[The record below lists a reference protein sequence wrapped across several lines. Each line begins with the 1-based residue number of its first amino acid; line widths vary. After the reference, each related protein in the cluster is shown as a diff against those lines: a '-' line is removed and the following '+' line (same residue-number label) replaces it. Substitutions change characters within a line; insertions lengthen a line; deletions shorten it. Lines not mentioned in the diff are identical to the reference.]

1 MTWRIRFPLVL
12 LLVLVVQ
19 KSVLEDIHVHDV
31 RPDALLLLAVC
42 AGLVGG
48 SEVGAVVG
56 FAAGLLADMF
66 VLAPLGLSAMVF
78 ALVGFAVGALQ
89 AGLIRAAWWIP
100 PVTALIACGMGVLLY
115 GVLGAVVGQ
124 TQFVRPH
131 LLMTAVLVAV
141 MDAVLAI
148 PLVRITGW
156 AIGPRTERV
165 YPR

>member
-1 MTWRIRFPLVL
+1 VTARLRVPLVL
-12 LLVLVVQ
+12 LLVLMVQ

-48 SEVGAVVG
+48 AEVGAVVG

-89 AGLIRAAWWIP
+89 AGLLRAAWWIP
-100 PVTALIACGMGVLLY
+100 PATALVACSMGVLLY

-124 TQFVRPH
+124 TQFVRPQ
-131 LLMTAVLVAV
+131 LLTTAILVAL
-141 MDAVLAI
+141 MDAALAI
-148 PLVRITGW
+148 PLVRVTGW
-156 AIGPRTERV
+156 ALGPREKRV